1 MPMALGVAQRQITQL
16 RLKGLLFA
24 LMALLNAVP
33 SKAGDY
39 TGTNEMPAQIHYL
52 MDSQGYAFNQK
63 NFSIPK
69 LDTNSLRNLP
79 VIKCQRFIAFPSLPA
94 KKTGW
99 SLWNNSS
106 LKYVDR
112 NYDQIGMFAP
122 YAVMSRYEYDITYSF
137 DF

>member
-1 MPMALGVAQRQITQL
+1 MPMALVVAQRQISQL

-39 TGTNEMPAQIHYL
+39 TGTNEMPAQIHDL

-69 LDTNSLRNLP
+69 LDTNSLGNLP
-79 VIKCQRFIAFPSLPA
+79 VIKRQRFIAFTLPA
-94 KKTGW
+94 KKAGW

-106 LKYVDR
+106 FKYVGR
-112 NYDQIGMFAP
+112 NYDQISVFAP
-122 YAVMSRYEYDITYSF
+122 YPVISRYEYDMTYSF